1 MPHFPVK
8 GSSSLLL
15 GRLVPGWGGWR
26 GDRGHRLVAAAGT
39 HGQCPSCQGAASPK
53 QLLAAPAGPSWH
65 PGLGVIYWEFLV
77 LQDPFPNQRGR
88 GRKKLCI
95 SWLSPAACGD
105 GLSPSAHTTRALL
118 SSLPLFLAKREKRV
132 ILLLCRLSCGS
143 RNPMWGM
150 FAVSRMEPGF
160 DLEQPA

>member
-65 PGLGVIYWEFLV
+65 PGLGGIYWEFLV
-77 LQDPFPNQRGR
+77 LQDPFPNRRGR
-88 GRKKLCI
+88 GRKKLQ
-95 SWLSPAACGD
+95 
-105 GLSPSAHTTRALL
+105 
-118 SSLPLFLAKREKRV
+118 FLALPCSLWGWAVSISTHHQGSAVFPAPFLGKKREKGDSAS
-132 ILLLCRLSCGS
+132 LQAQL
-143 RNPMWGM
+143 WQQ
-150 FAVSRMEPGF
+150 EPNVG
-160 DLEQPA
+160 DVCCVQDGAWI